1 MEDLYRNVLM
11 LCPVCGNDQFT
22 VPEDVENLL
31 DAPEET
37 QFQCSDCKTVFTKAE
52 LLENNQYI
60 IEAAGQI
67 PVFLVNGHLDGD
79 NIHCTVCDDYSAV
92 LDATERLIASGHTS
106 LFYLYSTE
114 SYSGMNKL
122 RGFTDACGR
131 HAIPAQYKKIPF
143 GNASIAQAKELLMQ
157 LHEDGSRVNGILSSE
172 DSLAVGAVKYAIET
186 GISVPKDLSIIGYNN
201 SVLATCCEPELTSV
215 DTRIDTLC
223 ENTVRTLMDVLGGA
237 PMPENAVIPA
247 EFIERST
254 TALF

>member
-1 MEDLYRNVLM
+1 
-11 LCPVCGNDQFT
+11 
-22 VPEDVENLL
+22 
-31 DAPEET
+31 
-37 QFQCSDCKTVFTKAE
+37 
-52 LLENNQYI
+52 
-60 IEAAGQI
+60 
-67 PVFLVNGHLDGD
+67 
-79 NIHCTVCDDYSAV
+79 
-92 LDATERLIASGHTS
+92 
-106 LFYLYSTE
+106 
-114 SYSGMNKL
+114 
-122 RGFTDACGR
+122 
-131 HAIPAQYKKIPF
+131 
-143 GNASIAQAKELLMQ
+143 MQ
-157 LHEDGSRVNGILSSE
+157 LHEDGSRFNGILSSE